1 MPVPLKSRPPS
12 PLLLTIRFSASLP
25 DIELD
30 IPSPETTTVVALK
43 HLIRVRLEAPH
54 NTHRLRF
61 IYQGKI
67 LQDAS
72 SLTSALGPVATP
84 DRSEDAKDS
93 GKGKGKGKAIEGE
106 SDADYHHRIYI
117 ICSIGDP
124 LSPVDLS
131 AEAAAAL
138 KAPSSDK
145 QKSASSHA
153 TTPSQPPG
161 AAPPPPPRG
170 FDRLLAA
177 GFSTAEVSQ
186 LRLQFRDIH
195 AQRHTPDTMPSP
207 DTLRGMEDAWMD
219 VNAGDAVPGGA
230 TTAAAGAAPTDDVR
244 GAMHDQLD
252 GLVKGMVVGFFW
264 PMGGIT
270 WLTREEGMVAQRW
283 RLWIGFG
290 VSLSVT
296 VGVLRTLFGGEQ

>member
-1 MPVPLKSRPPS
+1 MPVPLKPRPPA

-25 DIELD
+25 DIDLD
-30 IPSPETTTVVALK
+30 IPSPESTTVVALK
-43 HLIRVRLEAPH
+43 HLIRARLEAPH
-54 NTHRLRF
+54 SSHRLRF

-72 SLTSALGPVATP
+72 SLTSALGPVSTP
-84 DRSEDAKDS
+84 DRPDDS
-93 GKGKGKGKAIEGE
+93 HTADTGKGKGKAVEGQP
-106 SDADYHHRIYI
+106 DPDHHHRIYI
-117 ICSIGDP
+117 ICSIGNP
-124 LSPVDLS
+124 LSPDDLS

-145 QKSASSHA
+145 SKTSAQHA
-153 TTPSQPPG
+153 TTSQTPG

-170 FDRLLAA
+170 FDRLIAA

-207 DTLRGMEDAWMD
+207 DTLRGMEDSWMD

-230 TTAAAGAAPTDDVR
+230 TTAAAGAAPADDVR

-264 PMGGIT
+264 PMGGIA

-290 VSLSVT
+290 VTLSVT
-296 VGVLRTLFGGEQ
+296 VGILRTLFGGEQ

>member
-1 MPVPLKSRPPS
+1 MQSISMRSGSWSRPTLSVVTPRS
-12 PLLLTIRFSASLP
+12 TRRSA
-25 DIELD
+25 
-30 IPSPETTTVVALK
+30 
-43 HLIRVRLEAPH
+43 
-54 NTHRLRF
+54 
-61 IYQGKI
+61 
-67 LQDAS
+67 
-72 SLTSALGPVATP
+72 LTSALGPVSTP
-84 DRSEDAKDS
+84 DRSDESRAADAGT
-93 GKGKGKGKAIEGE
+93 GKGKGIEGQPD
-106 SDADYHHRIYI
+106 SDVQHRIYI
-117 ICSIGDP
+117 ICSTGDA
-124 LSPVDLS
+124 LSPDELS
-131 AEAAAAL
+131 AEASAAL

-145 QKSASSHA
+145 QKSSTNNA
-153 TTPSQPPG
+153 TNPSQPPG

-207 DTLRGMEDAWMD
+207 DTLRGMEDSWMD

-230 TTAAAGAAPTDDVR
+230 TTTAAGATPTDDVR

-264 PMGGIT
+264 PMGGIA

-296 VGVLRTLFGGEQ
+296 VGILRTLFGGE